1 MLFVFSASI
10 TYLYNMRDDILER
23 KDEILGWIEEGQ
35 SKAYICRE
43 IKCRPIT
50 LNLWLDKLSIDYK
63 GNQGAKGIKKDPK
76 RKTAKEYINSTYVQS
91 DKLRK
96 KLIEDGLKEC
106 KCEICNNSEWLGKVI
121 PLELHHIDGDRFNNQ
136 LDNLQIIC
144 PNCHAQ
150 TDNYRAKNIKNG

>member
-1 MLFVFSASI
+1 MGSSHYEACKASI
-10 TYLYNMRDDILER
+10 KKYYLKNADKIKELRKIRYNHFKYYHE
-23 KDEILGWIEEGQ
+23 
-35 SKAYICRE
+35 
-43 IKCRPIT
+43 
-50 LNLWLDKLSIDYK
+50 
-63 GNQGAKGIKKDPK
+63 NQD
-76 RKTAKEYINSTYVQS
+76 RINQYN
-91 DKLRK
+91 KLRYHN
-96 KLIEDGLKEC
+96 LKSKI